1 MDTASERSPVL
12 MEHTLYIHVKEFSNL
27 FLNIVMLCLVSLYLQ
42 KRLCDYSFCTKFIE
56 QTDLEVELCNPS
68 CV

>member
-1 MDTASERSPVL
+1 MDAASERSPVL
-12 MEHTLYIHVKEFSNL
+12 MKHTLNIHVKEFNNL
-27 FLNIVMLCLVSLYLQ
+27 LLTIVMHCLFSLYLQ
-42 KRLCDYSFCTKFIE
+42 LDLCDHNFYTNFIE